1 MSGTEHYKND
11 FHVSAQT
18 QNKLSKS
25 DIFGVLQNERRRYI
39 LEILHKKGE
48 QSIRSLSEEIAYL
61 EFGAEEPKSSF
72 RKSVYASLYQT
83 HIPKLE
89 SLKIIAYNRE
99 KDILELL
106 PAAHDFDIYIETVKR
121 GDISWS
127 QFYLG
132 LSILVIAGSLAIFV
146 GLINWITSTQWMLL
160 TSIVLIVF
168 SLAHMRQI
176 QMHNK

>member
-1 MSGTEHYKND
+1 MSGIGHCKND
-11 FHVSAQT
+11 QYVSAQT

-72 RKSVYASLYQT
+72 RKSVYASLHQT
-83 HIPKLE
+83 HIPKME

-99 KDILELL
+99 KDIIELL
-106 PAAHDFDIYIETVKR
+106 PAARDFDVYTETVKR
-121 GDISWS
+121 GDIPWS

-132 LSILVIAGSLAIFV
+132 LSILTSVGSLAIFA
-146 GLINWITSTQWMLL
+146 GLIKWITSSQWMLL
-160 TSIVLIVF
+160 ISTIFIVS
-168 SLAHMRQI
+168 SLVHMRHVHI
-176 QMHNK
+176 HNK